1 MATADDLRVTLAERY
16 GIATTTSNLRVG
28 EKRGDADLIL
38 AAGLQ
43 PNHLGV
49 QLLRLQGE
57 YDGVKAELAHA
68 DESAHR
74 LEAQAKLMQR
84 ADSDRKVGFC
94 VWPRESVEIRR
105 RSEGEIITARYLIL
119 QQMGTLRQT
128 KMAVWSF
135 AMVLA
140 DKQRFRQ
147 RGDVVQRLSA
157 KALDIFLDPTCGA
170 CEGTGVVG
178 SGYLGETMRVCDRCG
193 GSAHRRDQIGS
204 DARARWF
211 GFLLLGDLQKE
222 AESAARAMG
231 RLLRNDQPTK
241 ETA

>member
-57 YDGVKAELAHA
+57 FDGIKAELAHA
-68 DESAHR
+68 EEAARR
-74 LEAQAKLMQR
+74 LEAQAKR
-84 ADSDRKVGFC
+84 ADRAGVTEDFDG
-94 VWPRESVEIRR
+94 PALAQIIRR
-105 RSEGEIITARYLIL
+105 RSEGEIITERFLIL
-119 QQMGTLRQT
+119 QHLGTLRQT

-222 AESAARAMG
+222 AESAARSMG